1 MLKSVQE
8 KTKTCDW
15 ISRMTRGCKPPE
27 AAHMPGMPEV
37 ETSRQLEHYKT
48 K

>member
-15 ISRMTRGCKPPE
+15 ISRMTRGYKLPE